1 MHSTT
6 HKQQYKC
13 ALYHTEMIVQL
24 YIVPHTNNSTSVYCT
39 TRKQQYK
46 CTLYHTETTVTSVHC
61 TTKKQQ
67 YHCTLYH
74 TETTVTSV
82 HYTTQRQQL
91 QVCIVALGEN
101 SYKCTLYHT
110 ETTIH
115 VCIVPHRELINWY
128 FEPSQPQRI
137 TSRLKTMFNLSPIYS
152 TRKSSNHKLFKNHE
166 ISPVHKLT

>member
-1 MHSTT
+1 MYAFHHTAKNT
-6 HKQQYKC
+6 QYKC
-13 ALYHTEMIVQL
+13 ALYHTQTTVL
-24 YIVPHTNNSTSVYCT
+24 VYTVPHGNNSTSV
-39 TRKQQYK
+39 
-46 CTLYHTETTVTSVHC
+46 VTSVHC

-110 ETTIH
+110 ETTVH

-137 TSRLKTMFNLSPIYS
+137 TSRLKTMFSLSPIYS

-166 ISPVHKLT
+166 ISPVHKFT